1 MVELFI
7 LIAIVAN
14 YVIPFEGIIKISKS
28 EAKILDSYQHMQI
41 KITDETEEL
50 IGGDIN
56 VSQDENGEYSTM
68 SVLGD
73 LDSSEKGKDKDDKDY
88 TDLDLKDLY

>member
-73 LDSSEKGKDKDDKDY
+73 LDSSEKGNDKDDKDY

>member
-14 YVIPFEGIIKISKS
+14 YVIPFEGIIKLSKS
-28 EAKILDSYQHMQI
+28 EAKILDSYQHLQV
-41 KITDETEEL
+41 KITDDTEDL
-50 IGGDIN
+50 IGGDIAMP
-56 VSQDENGEYSTM
+56 QDENGDFSTM
-68 SVLGD
+68 NVLGD
-73 LDSSEKGKDKDDKDY
+73 LDGKDNDDKDF